1 MRSQE
6 IEMKR
11 RQFLAKKGDSFAIAE
26 GSQTEKSQ
34 TGSGAA
40 QKLAKD
46 LAINTKVDKANIR
59 GLESLA
65 WSTDSV
71 ADILD
76 YIRMRVGRDYRNTG
90 WAQGQIGINLAEQL
104 EALRNDANEFFTE
117 SNPAQEDDLRRLHL
131 DLCREFI
138 KHLTAL
144 YEFYKKPEAHD
155 DESKQL

>member
-1 MRSQE
+1 MRSPE
-6 IEMKR
+6 FEMKR
-11 RQFLAKKGDSFAIAE
+11 RRFIAE
-26 GSQTEKSQ
+26 RGDYYAIPVQSQ

-40 QKLAKD
+40 KGFAEEL
-46 LAINTKVDKANIR
+46 TRTRVDKANIR

-76 YIRMRVGRDYRNTG
+76 YIRMRVGRDQRNTG
-90 WAQGQIGINLAEQL
+90 WAQSRIGIKLADHL
-104 EALRNDANEFFTE
+104 EALRQDTNKFFTE
-117 SNPAQEDDLRRLHL
+117 SNPAQEDDRRRLHL

-138 KHLTAL
+138 KHLTTL

-155 DESKQL
+155 DESQQR

>member
-6 IEMKR
+6 IEMKQ

-40 QKLAKD
+40 QKLAEY
-46 LAINTKVDKANIR
+46 LALNTNVDKANIR

-76 YIRMRVGRDYRNTG
+76 YIRMRVGRDYRNNG
-90 WAQGQIGINLAEQL
+90 WAHGLIGKKLAEQL
-104 EALRNDANEFFTE
+104 EALREVANEFFAA
-117 SNPAQEDDLRRLHL
+117 NPPEHEDAPRRLHL

-144 YEFYKKPEAHD
+144 YEFYKKPKEHD
-155 DESKQL
+155 DESGRS